1 MGLRRVQGPRPEL
14 NNLVAFGPPSRR
26 PIGGVTTFSSE
37 VRMVSIFP
45 TRCPLWLAPVA
56 LILAACDGTA
66 PPASH
71 PLSLSVTTKGTSG
84 VSVPARAGM
93 NAAIQIGS
101 GPNPPTITQAQ
112 VGAAR

>member
-1 MGLRRVQGPRPEL
+1 VCVPRGQTPDQLERDLAHTTLCGTRAYDGVYAPRPEA
-14 NNLVAFGPPSRR
+14 NNLVGFCPPSRR
-26 PIGGVTTFSSE
+26 PIGAVTTFSSE

-66 PPASH
+66 PKASQ

-84 VSVPARAGM
+84 VSVPA
-93 NAAIQIGS
+93 GS
-101 GPNPPTITQAQ
+101 A
-112 VGAAR
+112 